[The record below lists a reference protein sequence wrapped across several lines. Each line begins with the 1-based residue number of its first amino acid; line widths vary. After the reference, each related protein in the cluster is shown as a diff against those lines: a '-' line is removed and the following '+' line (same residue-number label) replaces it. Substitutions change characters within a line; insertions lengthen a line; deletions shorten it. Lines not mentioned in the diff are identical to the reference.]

1 MSKRLLVI
9 LAAVIGTVATF
20 YLASLLGA
28 DLVVPEEFGD
38 MSVTMEMPVGVVV
51 GFTFVIGLVAWALAT
66 ILERATS
73 NARNIWTFLAVVA
86 LAGSIPGVYQ
96 LGLEGADLVWQVLL
110 HVVFGAILI
119 AGFYGT
125 FPSNQD
131 DNPASDR

>member
-1 MSKRLLVI
+1 MSRRLLVI
-9 LAAVIGTVATF
+9 LAAVIGTVVTF

-73 NARNIWTFLAVVA
+73 NARNIWVFLALAA
-86 LAGSIPGVYQ
+86 LAGSIPGVTQ
-96 LGLEGADLVWQVLL
+96 LGQEGADLVWQILL

-119 AGFYGT
+119 GGFIGT
-125 FPSNQD
+125 FPDGHD
-131 DNPASDR
+131 DGASSR